1 MTATD
6 KSRFIRALSDV
17 GMALRV
23 PLTDELVGV
32 YWRHLSDLSLGAVV
46 NALSESVKAS
56 TKFPSVA
63 DIRTAAELG
72 SGHSVG
78 SQTPGR
84 LGSEGCAVCD
94 GTGWAVRTEGQQKLA
109 SRCKCRQAG

>member
-1 MTATD
+1 MTSAD
-6 KSRFIRALSDV
+6 RSKFIRALAEC

-46 NALSESVKAS
+46 NALSESVKTT

-63 DIRTAAELG
+63 DLRQAAELG

-84 LGSEGCAVCD
+84 LGSEGCAVCE
-94 GTGWAVRTEGQQKLA
+94 GTGWAVRTEGPHRRA
-109 SRCKCRQAG
+109 SRCTCRKAS

>member
-6 KSRFIRALSDV
+6 KGRFIRALAEC

-32 YWRHLSDLSLGAVV
+32 YWRHLSDLSLGSVV
-46 NALSESVKAS
+46 NALSESVKTT

-63 DIRTAAELG
+63 DIRAAAELG

-78 SQTPGR
+78 SQTPGS
-84 LGSEGCAVCD
+84 LGHAGCAICE
-94 GTGWAVRTEGQQKLA
+94 GTGWAVRNDGPHRRA
-109 SRCKCRQAG
+109 SRCTCRKAS